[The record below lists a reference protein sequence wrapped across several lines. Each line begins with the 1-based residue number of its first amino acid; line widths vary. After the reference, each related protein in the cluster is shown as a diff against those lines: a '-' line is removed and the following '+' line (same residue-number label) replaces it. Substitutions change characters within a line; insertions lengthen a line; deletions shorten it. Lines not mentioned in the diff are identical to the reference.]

1 MTAIIWMTLRVTRP
15 KEAFMMLY
23 PLYKRAGLVLGL
35 LVLLLSAC
43 APSSPTPTTVAPTAA
58 TPAVVPTVTP
68 VPVATPQPTA
78 TPTVADA
85 IIIGLLQDRE
95 PDSLWPFGT
104 STEEQRVVQAA
115 VMEPPM
121 TTLGYDYQ
129 PVLFEE
135 IPTLEN
141 GGAVLTQ
148 TRVFIDPATG
158 VVTTT
163 DTGVVTTTTQIRMV
177 YTLRP
182 DLYWSDGQPVK
193 ASDSVFGFNVACSP
207 DSGYADYTRCERI
220 ERYEALDDRTIRVT
234 FRPNVQELDYFTYY
248 WDFLPEHAWS
258 GYTVEEMATTERTAR
273 MFSPSY
279 GPYMV
284 EEWLPGERIT
294 LVRNPYY
301 VFHGEGYPVVNKIIF
316 KFLPDAY
323 DLLAQLVA
331 GQIDL
336 VEHHSLQSVETQLL
350 IKFEENGLLRLYS
363 HPDLLWENIVFNLN
377 DPADLSQP
385 HPVLSDL
392 RVRKALAYA
401 MNRAAMV
408 DNLYY
413 GWVPV
418 LNSWIPSEHWAYPGD
433 AALTLYPYEPTT
445 ATLLLED
452 AGWVLADDGYRYKDG
467 TRLNLTL
474 YILAGQPLREAIVQ
488 YLQNS
493 VAPLGVEVTVVR
505 VREEEWYS
513 ENSPLT
519 RRAFDLIEFAW
530 TTGIEPDGQVAYTCG
545 EIPSEAT
552 NWRGQNYGGWCNSIA
567 TTALLATT
575 RELGREQRKEYYR
588 LAQEQFTDELPALP
602 LFSRLDLYAATP
614 GLTNLSVDP
623 TEVMTWNCWEW
634 SLAVRK

>member
-1 MTAIIWMTLRVTRP
+1 
-15 KEAFMMLY
+15 MMS
-23 PLYKRAGLVLGL
+23 PHLYKRVGLILGL
-35 LVLLLSAC
+35 LVLFLAGC
-43 APSSPTPTTVAPTAA
+43 APASPTPTPPPPTAVPTAA
-58 TPAVVPTVTP
+58 TAIVPTVTP
-68 VPVATPQPTA
+68 VAVTTPQPTA
-78 TPTVADA
+78 MPTVADA

-104 STEEQRVVQAA
+104 STEEQRIVQAA
-115 VMEPPM
+115 VMEPPL
-121 TTLGYDYQ
+121 TTLSYDYQ

-141 GGAVLTQ
+141 GGAVLTE
-148 TRVFIDPATG
+148 TEIFIDPATG

-163 DTGVVTTTTQIRMV
+163 DTGVVTTTTQLQMIL
-177 YTLRP
+177 TLHP
-182 DLYWSDGQPVK
+182 DLYWSDGEPVK

-207 DSGYADYTRCERI
+207 DSGYANFVRCERV
-220 ERYEALDDRTIRVT
+220 ERYEALDDHTIRVT
-234 FRPNVQELDYFTYY
+234 FSPNVQELDYFTYY

-258 GYTVEEMATTERTAR
+258 GYTVEEMATTEQTAR

-284 EEWLPGERIT
+284 EEWIAGERIT
-294 LVRNPYY
+294 LVRNPFY
-301 VFHGEGYPVVNKIIF
+301 VFHGPEYPIVEKIIF
-316 KFLPDAY
+316 KFLPDPY

-336 VEHHSLQSVETQLL
+336 VEHHSMRDVETQLL
-350 IKFEENGLLRLYS
+350 VKFEENGLLRLSS

-377 DPADLSQP
+377 DPADLTQP

-401 MNRAAMV
+401 TNRTAMV
-408 DNLYY
+408 DELYR

-445 ATLLLED
+445 ATLLLEE

-467 TRLNLTL
+467 TRLELTM
-474 YILAGQPLREAIVQ
+474 YMLAGQPLREAI
-488 YLQNS
+488 LQQFQGA
-493 VAPLGVEVTVVR
+493 VAPLGVEVDVVR

-513 ENSPLT
+513 QNSPLT
-519 RRAFDLIEFAW
+519 RRSFDLIEFAW

-545 EIPSEAT
+545 EIPSEST

-567 TTALLATT
+567 TTALLAATK
-575 RELGREQRKEYYR
+575 ELYREQREEYYR
-588 LAQEQFTDELPALP
+588 LAQEQFTAELPALP
-602 LFSRLDLYAATP
+602 LFSRLDLYAAAP
-614 GLTNLSVDP
+614 GLTNLKLDP

-634 SLAVRK
+634 SLPVRR